1 MKNTDIDT
9 ANLHRSTT
17 GDFARMLQKQGI
29 SSSVSRDLPS
39 SGARSED
46 GDLGT
51 HGTTVIALKYDEGVL
66 NIADRRATST
76 SGIMYEEAEKLL
88 PLDDDTLIAIAGS
101 YAQAAE
107 AARFLRHSFKYYAR
121 SQLQELSLEGKL
133 AEVSKLLS
141 QNIAGVMQGI
151 GGFLPVISAYDR
163 HQDIGRIFFYDVMGA
178 RFESREYGAA
188 GSGAE
193 KIRGT
198 FEYVVRSRG
207 PFHEMDL
214 DDVLHEGLLML
225 DVAAGLDPA
234 TSGLRGVPPLAKT
247 ITSDG
252 VADVS
257 EGRIRA
263 IQDELLKD
271 L

>member
-1 MKNTDIDT
+1 MRIDKTDS
-9 ANLHRSTT
+9 AHFHRPAI
-17 GDFARMLQKQGI
+17 GDFARLLHDEGVDSSI
-29 SSSVSRDLPS
+29 TSSSSTS
-39 SGARSED
+39 SHSYED
-46 GDLGT
+46 GKLGT
-51 HGTTVIALKYDEGVL
+51 HGTTVIALKYDNGVL
-66 NIADRRATST
+66 NIADRRATSS
-76 SGIMYEEAEKLL
+76 SGIMYEEAKKLL

-133 AEVSKLLS
+133 AEVSRLLS

-163 HQDIGRIFFYDVMGA
+163 HQDLGRIFFYDVMGA

-214 DDVLHEGLLML
+214 GDVLHEGLLML

-234 TSGLRGVPPLAKT
+234 TSGLHGVPPLAKT
-247 ITSDG
+247 ITVDG
-252 VADVS
+252 VADVG
-257 EGRIRA
+257 EDRIRE
-263 IQDELLKD
+263 IQEELLQD